1 MAQGSSIVRY
11 FHKNERF
18 DNVELS
24 GVAKNIGDHISQ
36 LFPSGAIGEA
46 LILFFQSKQ
55 FIESLGMTI
64 LRCTFMLFCC
74 LITKSLKPYQKVKI
88 ETLRCWFVFLSRQKF

>member
-36 LFPSGAIGEA
+36 LFPSGAIA
-46 LILFFQSKQ
+46 KLLYSSFSQS
-55 FIESLGMTI
+55 SL
-64 LRCTFMLFCC
+64 LNH
-74 LITKSLKPYQKVKI
+74 
-88 ETLRCWFVFLSRQKF
+88 